1 MAQCAGEEMNKL
13 QQLRKD
19 IIEHHEKVLSFL
31 DSKMDEYAVILDK
44 LDALEIGYVSAD
56 DGYISINLTGDK
68 HKLNAAF
75 GILRRFG
82 YLPNS
87 RPEPKSSTYSTYFQ
101 KEGVTGLVFFNF
113 SSTQCRR
120 VKTGTVTKEVTED
133 VYEIVCDE
141 QEYPEISTQPVATV
155 ADEIPF

>member
-1 MAQCAGEEMNKL
+1 MNKL

-19 IIEHHEKVLSFL
+19 TIEHHEKVLAFI
-31 DSKMDEYAVILDK
+31 DSKMEEYTPIIEQLE
-44 LDALEIGYVSAD
+44 ALELGYLSVD
-56 DGYISINLTGDK
+56 EGYISLSLTGDK

-75 GILRRFG
+75 GILRRHG
-82 YLPNS
+82 YLPNE

-120 VKTGTVTKEVTED
+120 VKTGTVTKEITED

-141 QEYPEISTQPVATV
+141 QDHSQVASTEVPAAV
-155 ADEIPF
+155 EMPF

>member
-1 MAQCAGEEMNKL
+1 MNKL

-19 IIEHHEKVLSFL
+19 TVEHHEKVMAFL
-31 DSKMDEYAVILDK
+31 DSKMDEYAPIVEK
-44 LDALEIGYVSAD
+44 LEALELGYMSVD
-56 DGYISINLTGDK
+56 DGYISFNLTGDK

-75 GILRRFG
+75 GILRRHG

-101 KEGVTGLVFFNF
+101 KEGETGLVFFNF

-141 QEYPEISTQPVATV
+141 QEYPEVAVTEV
-155 ADEIPF
+155 AVVEVPF

>member
-1 MAQCAGEEMNKL
+1 MNTL

-19 IIEHHEKVLSFL
+19 LIENHEKTLAFL
-31 DSKMDEYAVILDK
+31 DSKIDEYAPIFEK
-44 LDALEIGYVSAD
+44 LEALELGYISVS
-56 DGYISINLTGDK
+56 DGYISFNLTGDK
-68 HKLNAAF
+68 HKLTTAF
-75 GILRRFG
+75 GILRRHG

-87 RPEPKSSTYSTYFQ
+87 RPEPKSSTYSTYFK

-141 QEYPEISTQPVATV
+141 QEYPEVETLPMASV